1 VSAVAVALR
10 HVAREPPEVRGAG
23 RDDVALLVSTR
34 RDGAITHARFRD
46 LTRHLAPGDVLV
58 VNTSAT
64 VGAALPARLQGRDV
78 QVWLATP
85 REDGTWLVELRTGD
99 RRPCP
104 LPPSGS
110 RIELRGGGAAE
121 LVGRLAG
128 SERLALARFCLDEPV
143 ETYLRRHGRPVRYG
157 YVPTPWPLAA
167 YQTVFGREPGSAE
180 LPSAGRPFTSEL
192 VTELVTRGILFAP
205 VMLHTGLS
213 SPERGEP
220 PQPERFDVPESSARL
235 VNAVHGWGGRVI
247 AVGTT
252 VVRALESV
260 ASTDR
265 SVTSGRG
272 RTSLVITPER
282 GLRAVDG
289 LLTGF
294 HESESSHLQLLEAAA
309 GPELLGHAY
318 REALE
323 RGYLWHEFGDV
334 HLILP

>member
-1 VSAVAVALR
+1 MSAVALARR

-34 RDGAITHARFRD
+34 RDCAIAHARFGD
-46 LTRHLAPGDVLV
+46 LPRHLAPGDLLV
-58 VNTSAT
+58 VNVSAT
-64 VGAALPARLQGRDV
+64 VGAALVARLDGRDV
-78 QVWLATP
+78 QIWLATP
-85 REDGTWLVELRTGD
+85 QDDGTWLVEVRTGD

-104 LPPSGS
+104 LPPVGA
-110 RIELRGGGAAE
+110 RLELRGGGALE
-121 LVGRLAG
+121 LVAGLAG
-128 SERLALARFCLDEPV
+128 SDRLAVARFALDEPV
-143 ETYLRRHGRPVRYG
+143 EAYLRRHGRPIRYG

-180 LPSAGRPFTSEL
+180 MPSAGRPFTPEL

-220 PQPERFDVPESSARL
+220 PQPERFHVPESSARL
-235 VNAVHGWGGRVI
+235 VNSVHGWKGRVI
-247 AVGTT
+247 GVGTT
-252 VVRALESV
+252 VVRALESAV
-260 ASTDR
+260 AADG
-265 SVTSGRG
+265 SVTSAGG
-272 RTSLVITPER
+272 RTNLVITPER
-282 GLRAVDG
+282 GLLAVDG

-294 HESESSHLQLLEAAA
+294 HESESSHLQLLEAVA
-309 GPELLGHAY
+309 GPELLGRAY

-323 RGYLWHEFGDV
+323 HGYLWHEFGDV